1 MSSRRTPKSVQLPEE
16 DYPKRWRG
24 VNPKSWQEKTG
35 MWAAKHHHICSYLA
49 MFPPSLP
56 HYFIKR
62 FTKKGDTV
70 LDPFSGRG
78 TTAVAAASLSR
89 IGLCNDLNPLAV
101 ELSKG
106 KLSNPNLSS
115 VISRLDQLEQNYVP
129 NDWNDL
135 TNVEDRIR
143 MIYHNSTLSQLLFLR
158 NELDYSQQGV
168 DSFITAILLGSLH
181 GGSEGFLSVSMPNT
195 FSMSENY
202 IKSYIEREKLEKPNR
217 DVFAV
222 LRKRI
227 QRVLVSGTLPGS
239 GVVYHGDVRDLGKTI
254 KPGSVNLLFTSP
266 PYLKVIKYGLYNWI
280 RLWYLGVDSEQVD
293 QTLDDTHSLDN
304 YLEFMKDTL
313 SATLPLIEP
322 NKGFSCWVI
331 GDVGDFNLA
340 WAVWKLVG
348 ENIEV
353 RDPNGH
359 INRWKLLAII
369 DDKIPSN
376 EKTTRLWKEKK
387 GKATSVDRIMILAPE
402 SSNPK
407 TMLSDPKMVWNV
419 FER

>member
-1 MSSRRTPKSVQLPEE
+1 
-16 DYPKRWRG
+16 
-24 VNPKSWQEKTG
+24 
-35 MWAAKHHHICSYLA
+35 

-62 FTKKGDTV
+62 FTTKGATI

-280 RLWYLGVDSEQVD
+280 RLWYLGADSKQVD

-407 TMLSDPKMVWNV
+407 TVVSDPKMVWNV

>member
-62 FTKKGDTV
+62 FTKKGATV

-106 KLSNPNLSS
+106 KLSNPSLSS
-115 VISRLDQLEQNYVP
+115 VTSRLDQLEQNYVP
-129 NDWNDL
+129 NNWSDFS
-135 TNVEDRIR
+135 NVEDRIR

-158 NELDYSQQGV
+158 NELDYSQQGA

-202 IKSYIEREKLEKPNR
+202 IKSYIERENLEKPKR
-217 DVFAV
+217 DVFSV

-227 QRVLVSGTLPGS
+227 QRVLSQGELPGK
-239 GVVYHGDVRDLGKTI
+239 GTVYHEDVRNL
-254 KPGSVNLLFTSP
+254 GSVVEPGTVDLLFTSP
-266 PYLKVIKYGLYNWI
+266 PYLKVIKYGMYNWI
-280 RLWYLGVDSEQVD
+280 RLWYLDNDSEEVD
-293 QTLDDTHSLDN
+293 KSLDDTHALDD
-304 YLEFMKDTL
+304 YLEFMNDTL
-313 SATLPLIEP
+313 RTTLPLIEP
-322 NKGFSCWVI
+322 EKGFSCWVI
-331 GDVGDFNLA
+331 GDVGEFNLA

-348 ENIEV
+348 EKIEIENS
-353 RDPNGH
+353 NGE
-359 INRWKLLAII
+359 IIRWKLLAII
-369 DDKIPSN
+369 DDRIPSN
-376 EKTTRLWKEKK
+376 EKTTRLWKDKK
-387 GKATSVDRIMILAPE
+387 GKATSVDRILIIAPQT
-402 SSNPK
+402 SNPK
-407 TMLSDPKMVWNV
+407 TRISDPKMVWNA
-419 FER
+419 FES

>member
-62 FTKKGDTV
+62 FTKKGDIV

-322 NKGFSCWVI
+322 HKGFSCWVI

-353 RDPNGH
+353 RDKNGH